1 RMLVETLLTNS
12 CSLHMIEAPATGSLG
27 LRFTPAALLDA
38 LWLQFACAID
48 GNKDYRQ
55 CQECKR
61 WFELSPGIAR
71 ADRLFCSNACRTRA
85 YRQRIAHARQRYKT
99 GASIADIAREF
110 ETDCDTVQGWVTT
123 SRKPRCIEQQ
133 LLNGSEF
140 NERHERK
147 ARGLRG

>member
-1 RMLVETLLTNS
+1 SSTVRIDTYSDCPQAPLTASLFRDFPVNNLSPLLHAIGRESHLHDEDQDVPARLHVLKYFDSIEAQSFLPEDLRQPARAYTRMLIETLLTNS

-61 WFELSPGIAR
+61 WF
-71 ADRLFCSNACRTRA
+71 
-85 YRQRIAHARQRYKT
+85 
-99 GASIADIAREF
+99 
-110 ETDCDTVQGWVTT
+110 
-123 SRKPRCIEQQ
+123 
-133 LLNGSEF
+133 
-140 NERHERK
+140 
-147 ARGLRG
+147 